1 MYGNLGKGW
10 IFISLNKAQLRW
22 AVRVA
27 GVHLSPVWC
36 GQPVFCSVCTY
47 YQLLCAARYRLNW

>member
-27 GVHLSPVWC
+27 GVHLSPV
-36 GQPVFCSVCTY
+36 
-47 YQLLCAARYRLNW
+47 